1 MDGKIIGIG
10 TALPPH
16 VYGQRDIFEA
26 LGYNHH
32 FWPIF
37 RDIGI
42 QRRHFAVPVADIKTL
57 SFQEQQEH
65 YQREAAA
72 LSMAAAREC
81 LDRVAPEDLGM
92 VISAHCT
99 AFGFPGPTLA
109 HALGRELGCGP
120 GVFYENIASMGCE
133 GGFPGLRRAWDYY
146 IHSRRPA
153 LVVACELASCS
164 YFPENGGPDRENGY
178 ELLRSNALFGDAAA
192 AILVGGDELPH
203 HPVIEDAAAC
213 TDAAYRDELGY
224 TWRDGRLRI
233 RLGRRIPEIAADLSQ
248 RVADD
253 IFRRHRLAPAD
264 IAHWVI
270 HPGGAQVLDAVRDA
284 LGLPE
289 ESLNVSR
296 EVLRRFGNCSS
307 ATIGLIGKEL
317 MRQGRPRPGDRG
329 LIISLGPGI
338 TAGATL
344 LRWEV

>member
-16 VYGQRDIFEA
+16 VYEQRHIFEE
-26 LGYNHH
+26 LGYNQH

-42 QRRHFAVPVADIKTL
+42 QRRHFAVPIDEIKTL
-57 SFQEQQEH
+57 SFQEQQER

-72 LSMAAAREC
+72 LSLAAAREC
-81 LDRVAPEDLGM
+81 LDHVGPEDLGM

-109 HALGRELGCGP
+109 HALGRELDCAS

-133 GGFPGLRRAWDYY
+133 GGFPGLKRAWDYFV
-146 IHSRRPA
+146 HNRKPA
-153 LVVACELASCS
+153 LVVACELSSCS
-164 YFPENGGPDRENGY
+164 YYPEPGGQDRENGY

-192 AILVGGDELPH
+192 AILVGGDDLPR
-203 HPVIEDAAAC
+203 HPVIQDAATC

-224 TWRDGRLRI
+224 FWREGRLHV
-233 RLGRRIPEIAADLSQ
+233 RLGRRIPEIAAGLIRRVVVDILS
-248 RVADD
+248 RNFVA
-253 IFRRHRLAPAD
+253 LAD

-270 HPGGAQVLDAVRDA
+270 HAGSSQVLDSIRDA

-289 ESLNVSR
+289 EKLAPSR
-296 EVLRRFGNCSS
+296 EVLRRCGNCSS

-317 MRQGRPRPGDRG
+317 MEKGDPRPGELG
-329 LIISLGPGI
+329 LIVSLGPGM
-338 TAGATL
+338 TAGAAL
-344 LRWEV
+344 LRWA